1 MPAPLA
7 AFLYLALPRN
17 IDPKETLR
25 YFSWAIFIGACL
37 IYSAFVFSGELS
49 KDGPLFF
56 SKRNERTTSQV
67 LGLHSAFL
75 IALFCL
81 MQVSALIVPTLPFRL
96 TDTSAARGARF
107 SLADVGFVLIAAVLV
122 YFERR
127 WLFIDSNT
135 RGKEQ
140 GHHPTQDT
148 PKDHRYTQPR

>member
-7 AFLYLALPRN
+7 AFLYIALPRN
-17 IDPKETLR
+17 IDPQETLR

-56 SKRNERTTSQV
+56 SKRNKRTTSQV
-67 LGLHSAFL
+67 LGLHSTFL

-81 MQVSALIVPTLPFRL
+81 MQVSALIVPALPFWL
-96 TDTSAARGARF
+96 TDTLAARGARF

-122 YFERR
+122 YIERR
-127 WLFIDSNT
+127 WLFLDSNPEATSRAIIQPRT
-135 RGKEQ
+135 R
-140 GHHPTQDT
+140 
-148 PKDHRYTQPR
+148 PKDHR